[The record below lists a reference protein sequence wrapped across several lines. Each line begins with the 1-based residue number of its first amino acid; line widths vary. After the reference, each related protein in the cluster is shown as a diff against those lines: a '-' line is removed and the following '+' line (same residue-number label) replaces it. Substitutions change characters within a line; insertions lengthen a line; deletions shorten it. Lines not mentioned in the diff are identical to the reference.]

1 MFTKL
6 HATKLILNRVKIR
19 CLYVDLRQTLALILQ
34 LVQRRVE
41 LLDVVADSVNAYCNN
56 TDPEQCCGLVDI
68 SPGCVVQEIAARD
81 TSN

>member
-19 CLYVDLRQTLALILQ
+19 CLYVRQTLALILQ
-34 LVQRRVE
+34 LVQRRAE

-68 SPGCVVQEIAARD
+68 SPGCVVQEIATRD